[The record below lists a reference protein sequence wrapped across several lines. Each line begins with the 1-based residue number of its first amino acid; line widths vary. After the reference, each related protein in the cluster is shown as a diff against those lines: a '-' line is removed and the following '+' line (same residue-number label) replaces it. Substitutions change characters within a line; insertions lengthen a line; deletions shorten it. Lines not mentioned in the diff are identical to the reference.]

1 MLKRKRRLS
10 RALPAALLMLALAA
24 ALAPAP
30 LAAAGAQEQKESQ
43 SDIDINK
50 ATVDEL
56 ASVTGIGRV
65 LAERIVEF
73 REANGPYGSVDDL
86 LKVKGIGEKLLGKIR
101 GQLVAGRAKR

>member
-1 MLKRKRRLS
+1 MLNRNRGPWP
-10 RALPAALLMLALAA
+10 ALPAALLALTLAA
-24 ALAPAP
+24 ALAPSP
-30 LAAAGAQEQKESQ
+30 LAAPPQEQEKESQ
-43 SDIDINK
+43 ASIDINK
-50 ATVDEL
+50 ASVDEL

-73 REANGPYGSVDDL
+73 RESNGPYAAVDDL